1 MKKFII
7 GWMTWKP
14 GMQDEF
20 LALARSHQERT
31 RAEPGCE
38 FFDITLSLDQPN
50 VAIVAECFANE
61 AAHEVHNA
69 TPHMKWFRENM
80 ARILSDG
87 RFHNIYSDTIR
98 VDEVHVD

>member
-1 MKKFII
+1 M
-7 GWMTWKP
+7 
-14 GMQDEF
+14 
-20 LALARSHQERT
+20 
-31 RAEPGCE
+31 
-38 FFDITLSLDQPN
+38 
-50 VAIVAECFANE
+50 AIVAECFANE

-98 VDEVHVD
+98 VDEVHFD

>member
-50 VAIVAECFANE
+50 VAIVAECFSDE
-61 AAHEVHNA
+61 AAHETHNA
-69 TPHMKWFRENM
+69 APHMVRFRETM

-87 RFHNIYSDTIR
+87 RFHNIYSDNIR
-98 VDEVHVD
+98 VDEVHFD